1 MRNIILV
8 LFIALVSTSCA
19 TLQKKTST
27 SVAVDTKVA
36 QFPTIADLDVQ
47 SKVSKTVE
55 WYWNPFEFMQISVK
69 QRKENLK
76 ADIVKEANADVLLEP
91 QVTYTK
97 TPFGKRE
104 IEITGY
110 PATFKNF
117 RKATSEDLEALK
129 AVSDSQ
135 EKQIVVVKKG
145 IF

>member
-1 MRNIILV
+1 
-8 LFIALVSTSCA
+8 
-19 TLQKKTST
+19 
-27 SVAVDTKVA
+27 
-36 QFPTIADLDVQ
+36 
-47 SKVSKTVE
+47 
-55 WYWNPFEFMQISVK
+55 MQISVK
-69 QRKENLK
+69 QRKDNLK

-135 EKQIVVVKKG
+135 EKQIDVVKKG